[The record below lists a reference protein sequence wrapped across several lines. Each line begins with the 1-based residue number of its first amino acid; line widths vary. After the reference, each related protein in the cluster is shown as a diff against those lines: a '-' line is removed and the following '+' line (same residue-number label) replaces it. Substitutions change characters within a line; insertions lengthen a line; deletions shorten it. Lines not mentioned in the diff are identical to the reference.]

1 VASFTVTQ
9 RYLQR
14 ERFNQNAFML
24 MPGGAGIQTSSK
36 EYAYFKSTDGH
47 TNVGPMLPLSTS
59 TVELNRFR

>member
-1 VASFTVTQ
+1 
-9 RYLQR
+9 LQR

-47 TNVGPMLPLSTS
+47 TNVGPIPPLSAS
-59 TVELNRFR
+59 TVELNRFRQ